1 MIAFFLLYNINL
13 FQKENKRYKGTDEEV
28 IQYVKDTHDVDVEI
42 LSNNG
47 PKNMNNTGGATVQT
61 KDERELKF
69 KIEISIFNNIKS
81 DTYEEESSVY
91 SLNEALQSSEEPRA
105 LANIGADS
113 VEIQL
118 PDTSTPWHGD
128 YNPFFYFDLS
138 GDIRL
143 SSEETIK
150 VVNEVLP
157 VAEEWKETAKNEYKL
172 NMEEIH
178 FESFDDED
186 KLQNIRLNIESA
198 SNDSLEELEARILEE
213 NIDAFTQH
221 LIKEEIRRIDYLEE
235 QFDTL
240 EFSDSYHREYLTCNQ
255 IQQLNECESYTLYV
269 SYSSRSPVEIRKE
282 FRYDDPNVKEMLL
295 DTIQKIND
303 SESPINQLSIDM
315 LYRPSDLEHQ
325 YETEEELEENN
336 ERIIFDSRE
345 TIINNLPEIENV
357 EDIIFE
363 E

>member
-118 PDTSTPWHGD
+118 PDTSTPWH
-128 YNPFFYFDLS
+128 
-138 GDIRL
+138 
-143 SSEETIK
+143 
-150 VVNEVLP
+150 
-157 VAEEWKETAKNEYKL
+157 
-172 NMEEIH
+172 
-178 FESFDDED
+178 
-186 KLQNIRLNIESA
+186 
-198 SNDSLEELEARILEE
+198 
-213 NIDAFTQH
+213 
-221 LIKEEIRRIDYLEE
+221 
-235 QFDTL
+235 
-240 EFSDSYHREYLTCNQ
+240 
-255 IQQLNECESYTLYV
+255 
-269 SYSSRSPVEIRKE
+269 
-282 FRYDDPNVKEMLL
+282 
-295 DTIQKIND
+295 
-303 SESPINQLSIDM
+303 
-315 LYRPSDLEHQ
+315 
-325 YETEEELEENN
+325 
-336 ERIIFDSRE
+336 
-345 TIINNLPEIENV
+345 
-357 EDIIFE
+357 
-363 E
+363 